1 MPTGTP
7 PPEYQSSDPHAL
19 ALHRPGQ
26 QLRNGWWYNKVKIWY
41 RIAAPPEINTT
52 SFAQQDLARR
62 GRLSSLI
69 LLVLFA
75 TITAFIP
82 IGVRSI
88 NPLLLPII
96 LSLYLVWAIAVLL
109 NRYGRVA
116 TAGILCVATINFAF
130 LLNLITAPHNILT
143 TNGILTYDLLVFSE
157 LIAVSVLPPVSVF
170 AVATINSICIVADMV
185 LQPHSPELER
195 LITSSTYTL
204 LVRPLALQV
213 MVAVVTFLW
222 VSSAMRALER
232 ADRAEEIARLQR
244 TIADQK
250 QELEFGI
257 QQIQMTLVT
266 AANGNFSIRT
276 PLAQENVL
284 WQVAA
289 SLNTLLARL
298 QRSNQSEQ
306 ELQRIQAEVVQLVN
320 IVREA
325 QAWRKPIRVTPTG
338 TKLDPLL
345 KELIGRYIIGSSSSG
360 D

>member
-1 MPTGTP
+1 M
-7 PPEYQSSDPHAL
+7 EQNAL
-19 ALHRPGQ
+19 AFRRPSQ
-26 QLRNGWWYNKVKIWY
+26 QLREGWWYDKVKMWY
-41 RIAAPPEINTT
+41 RFAAPPEVDTT
-52 SFAQQDLARR
+52 NSFAIQDRARR

-69 LLVLFA
+69 LLVLLV
-75 TITAFIP
+75 TIISFIP
-82 IGVRSI
+82 IGIGSI

-96 LSLYLVWAIAVLL
+96 LSLFVVWAIAVLL
-109 NRYGRVA
+109 NRSGKVA
-116 TAGILCVATINFAF
+116 TAGVLCIATINVAL
-130 LLNLITAPHNILT
+130 LLNLVTAPHNILT
-143 TNGILTYDLLVFSE
+143 TKGILSYDLLVFSE

-170 AVATINSICIVADMV
+170 AVAVINSLCIVTDMI

-195 LITSSTYTL
+195 LISASTYTL
-204 LVRPLALQV
+204 LIRPLALQA

-250 QELEFGI
+250 QDLEFGI

-306 ELQRIQAEVVQLVN
+306 ELQRMQAEVVRLVSM
-320 IVREA
+320 VREA
-325 QAWRKPIRVTPTG
+325 QVWRKPIRVTPTG
-338 TKLDPLL
+338 TMLDPLL
-345 KELIGRYIIGSSSSG
+345 KELIGRYIVGSSSSG